1 MGGMCYLSLVIQL
14 RAMLAVGLA
23 LCAYSCEP
31 ATTPP
36 LTSQR
41 FAPLAGVVRLV
52 GSPSAGHISAEGTL
66 SLVVRPV
73 DARTI
78 LQTWTRDLADPVVGE
93 ADGERFLHFRLEMA
107 DLPLSMTEVVL
118 EALVDARERSI
129 VASTAAAQ
137 VREVQLRLRLNF
149 IARTPSGRLL
159 IPRAELLAAR
169 DLSTTESAVLAKGFE
184 EAELYRELQTDVVQ
198 QVLRRL
204 ASIVP

>member
-1 MGGMCYLSLVIQL
+1 MSSSRRRL
-14 RAMLAVGLA
+14 LA
-23 LCAYSCEP
+23 LP
-31 ATTPP
+31 AALLLAGCGFSRRRAPR
-36 LTSQR
+36 LAFASIALVG
-41 FAPLAGVVRLV
+41 FAPR
-52 GSPSAGHISAEGTL
+52 SPMAAEL
-66 SLVVRPV
+66 
-73 DARTI
+73 
-78 LQTWTRDLADPVVGE
+78 TRVLREQVQVLPAP
-93 ADGERFLHFRLEMA
+93 ERA
-107 DLPLSMTEVVL
+107 EVVL

>member
-1 MGGMCYLSLVIQL
+1 MWLSRRLL
-14 RAMLAVGLA
+14 LA
-23 LCAYSCEP
+23 LP
-31 ATTPP
+31 AALLLAGCGFSRRRAPR
-36 LTSQR
+36 LAFASIALVG
-41 FAPLAGVVRLV
+41 FAPR
-52 GSPSAGHISAEGTL
+52 SPMAAEL
-66 SLVVRPV
+66 
-73 DARTI
+73 
-78 LQTWTRDLADPVVGE
+78 TRVLREQVQVLPAP
-93 ADGERFLHFRLEMA
+93 ERA
-107 DLPLSMTEVVL
+107 EVVL

>member
-1 MGGMCYLSLVIQL
+1 MSSSRRRL
-14 RAMLAVGLA
+14 LA
-23 LCAYSCEP
+23 LP
-31 ATTPP
+31 AALLLAGCGFSRRRAPR
-36 LTSQR
+36 LAFASIALVG
-41 FAPLAGVVRLV
+41 FAPR
-52 GSPSAGHISAEGTL
+52 SPMAAEL
-66 SLVVRPV
+66 
-73 DARTI
+73 
-78 LQTWTRDLADPVVGE
+78 TRVLREQVQVLPAP
-93 ADGERFLHFRLEMA
+93 ERA
-107 DLPLSMTEVVL
+107 EVVL

-159 IPRAELLAAR
+159 IPRAELVAAR